1 MSGRVTLKDIAD
13 MAGVSVS
20 TVSRVL
26 NGASDKVARDEV
38 KDKILEIARN
48 YKYIPNK
55 TAQSLQKGHMTAKT
69 KEYKIGIIF
78 ARLDKDDYN
87 PFFMKISRTIT
98 KETVKAGHVVD
109 FVILSAA
116 LRNSSAKEFF
126 ENHKVDGVIILGKF
140 DRWLLDKVKMNI
152 SSYLY
157 VGLNKLLYSDLD
169 QVVCDG
175 YSAAVTAVNYLA
187 NQGHKK
193 IMYLG
198 EVRGEARY
206 KGYMHTM
213 QFRKLETSRDAIVE
227 CRFTIKSAYSAL
239 LKNYDPKYTAIFCGN
254 DISGIG
260 AIQALSELNYKV
272 PNDVSVISID
282 DIDLIQDFTPL
293 LTTVHIP
300 ITELGKMS
308 LRMLLERIEKIR
320 DIPVT
325 VELPYQLLERQ
336 TVKSIN

>member
-1 MSGRVTLKDIAD
+1 MSSRVTLKDIAD

-26 NGASDKVARDEV
+26 NGTSEKVARDEV

-55 TAQSLQKGHMTAKT
+55 TAQSLQKGNVSSKI
-69 KEYKIGIIF
+69 KQYKIGVIF

-98 KETVKAGHVVD
+98 KEAVKAGHIVD

-126 ENHKVDGVIILGKF
+126 KNHPVDGVVILGKF
-140 DRWLLDKVKMNI
+140 DQWLLDKVKMNI
-152 SSYLY
+152 SSYIY
-157 VGLNKLLYSDLD
+157 VGLNKLLYSNLD

-175 YSAAVTAVNYLA
+175 YSAAVTAVNYLGD
-187 NQGHKK
+187 QGHKN

-198 EVRGEARY
+198 EVRGEGRY
-206 KGYMHTM
+206 KGYMNTM
-213 QFRKLETSRDAIVE
+213 KFLGLETPRDAIVE
-227 CRFTIKSAYSAL
+227 CRFTIKSAYSAI
-239 LKNYDPKYTAIFCGN
+239 LKHYDPKYTAIFCGN

-272 PNDVSVISID
+272 PDDVSVISID

-300 ITELGKMS
+300 ITELGSMS
-308 LRMLLERIEKIR
+308 LRMLLERIERVR

-325 VELPYQLLERQ
+325 VQLPYQLLERQ
-336 TVKSIN
+336 TVKSIK

>member
-26 NGASDKVARDEV
+26 NGTSDKVARDEV

-55 TAQSLQKGHMTAKT
+55 TAQNLQKGNPISKT
-69 KEYKIGIIF
+69 KQYKIGIIF

-98 KETVKAGHVVD
+98 KEAVKDGHVVD

-116 LRNSSAKEFF
+116 LRNTSAKEFF
-126 ENHKVDGVIILGKF
+126 KNHEVDGVIILGKF
-140 DRWLLDKVKMNI
+140 DQWLLDKVKMNV

-175 YSAAVTAVNYLA
+175 YSAAVTAVNYLGD
-187 NQGHKK
+187 QGHKN

-198 EVRGEARY
+198 EVRGEQRY
-206 KGYMHTM
+206 KGYMNTM
-213 QFRKLETSRDAIVE
+213 KFLNFETPRDAIVE
-227 CRFTIKSAYSAL
+227 CKFTIKSAYAAL
-239 LKNYDPKYTAIFCGN
+239 LKSYDPKYTAIFCGN

-272 PNDVSVISID
+272 PDDVSVISID
-282 DIDLIQDFTPL
+282 DIDLIQEFTPL

-325 VELPYQLLERQ
+325 IQLPYQLLERQ
-336 TVKSIN
+336 TVKAIN